1 MKSVAIAAAGIGLS
15 LFIGSAA
22 AQSGR
27 STSSARDY
35 PNKTIRMIVPFPAG
49 GPTDV
54 LARAVALKLNDQMGQ
69 PVVIDNRGGA
79 SGMIGA
85 DIVAKAA
92 PDGYTILMGL
102 VNTQII
108 NSFLYSKVPYD
119 PIRDFAPI
127 TKTGAA
133 TIMFVAHPSLGVK
146 SIKDFIAAAKAKP
159 RQLNFGSPGTG
170 LPHHLAGE
178 LLKTMAGI
186 DIIHLPYK
194 GAAPAVA
201 DLLGAQI
208 NTALV
213 SLPAAY
219 PHVKAG
225 KLVALGVTSRVRSS
239 VAPEVPTFA
248 EQGLGGY
255 DLENWY
261 GLFAPARTPTAIIAK
276 LNQETVKALT
286 APDAIE
292 RLNAQGFEVRTSTP
306 AEFADYIKA
315 ESGKWSAIVKASGAK
330 AE

>member
-1 MKSVAIAAAGIGLS
+1 MNARILAAIALLLTASLAG
-15 LFIGSAA
+15 
-22 AQSGR
+22 AQS
-27 STSSARDY
+27 SY
-35 PNKTIRMIVPFPAG
+35 PNRTMRLIVPFPAG

-54 LARAVALKLNDQMGQ
+54 LARALTTRLHEQMGH
-69 PVVIDNRGGA
+69 PIVIDNRGGA

-92 PDGYTILMGL
+92 PDGYTLLMGL
-102 VNTQII
+102 VNTQVI

-119 PIRDFAPI
+119 PLKDFMPV

-133 TIMFVAHPSLGVK
+133 TIMFVAHPSLNVK
-146 SIKDFIAAAKAKP
+146 SIKEFIAAAKAKP
-159 RQLNFGSPGTG
+159 HALNFGSPGTG

-201 DLLGAQI
+201 DLLGGNI
-208 NTALV
+208 NTAIV

-225 KLVALGVTSRVRSS
+225 KLIALGVTSPQRST

-261 GLFAPARTPTAIIAK
+261 GLFAPAKTPKDIIAK
-276 LNQETVKALT
+276 LNRESIRALT
-286 APDAIE
+286 SPAVKDS
-292 RLNAQGFEVRTSTP
+292 LGVQGFEVRTSTP
-306 AEFADYIKA
+306 EEFDAYIKA
-315 ESGKWSAIVKASGAK
+315 EYAKWAKIVKASGAK
-330 AE
+330 VE

>member
-1 MKSVAIAAAGIGLS
+1 MRL
-15 LFIGSAA
+15 
-22 AQSGR
+22 
-27 STSSARDY
+27 
-35 PNKTIRMIVPFPAG
+35 IVPFPAG

-54 LARAVALKLNDQMGQ
+54 LARALTVKLNEQMGQ
-69 PVVIDNRGGA
+69 AVVIDNRGGA
-79 SGMIGA
+79 SGIIGA

-92 PDGYTILMGL
+92 PDGYTLLMGL
-102 VNTQII
+102 VNTQVI

-119 PIRDFAPI
+119 PLKDFTPI
-127 TKTGAA
+127 SKTGAA

-146 SIKDFIAAAKAKP
+146 SIKDLIAAAKAKP
-159 RQLNFGSPGTG
+159 HQLNFGSPGTG

-186 DIIHLPYK
+186 DLIHLAYK

-201 DLLGAQI
+201 DLLGGNI
-208 NTALV
+208 NTAIV

-225 KLVALGVTSRVRSS
+225 KLIALGVTSPARSAA
-239 VAPEVPTFA
+239 APEVPTFA

-261 GLFAPARTPTAIIAK
+261 GLLAPAKTPKDVIAK
-276 LNQETVKALT
+276 LNRETIRALT
-286 APDAIE
+286 TPAVKDA
-292 RLNAQGFEVRTSTP
+292 LTVQGFEVRTSSP
-306 AEFADYIKA
+306 EDFDSYIKA
-315 ESGKWSAIVKASGAK
+315 EYAKWSKIVKASGAK